1 MCSLFIKEGVLIEE
15 VACGV
20 APPTPTLVNNTKSTV
35 QVTERQIVSTNEAVI
50 ALLAAYY
57 CFNIEYPRGSLLF
70 FTALKILILVKVPKK
85 IHSKI
90 FTCLVST
97 GECANRERKL
107 TEPAIVSSLLCII
120 IMSLLTLSRT
130 VSSNFSE
137 NCPINQAE

>member
-1 MCSLFIKEGVLIEE
+1 MFSLFIKESVLIEE

-35 QVTERQIVSTNEAVI
+35 LVTERQIVSICPTNEAVT

-70 FTALKILILVKVPKK
+70 FTALEILLLGKVPKK

-90 FTCLVST
+90 ST
-97 GECANRERKL
+97 
-107 TEPAIVSSLLCII
+107 V
-120 IMSLLTLSRT
+120 MSALES
-130 VSSNFSE
+130 VQIE
-137 NCPINQAE
+137 K